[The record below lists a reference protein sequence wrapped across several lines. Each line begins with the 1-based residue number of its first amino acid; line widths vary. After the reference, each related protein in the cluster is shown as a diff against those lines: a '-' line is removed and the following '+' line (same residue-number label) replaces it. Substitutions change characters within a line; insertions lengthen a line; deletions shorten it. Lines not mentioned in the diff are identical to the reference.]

1 MPILHASVRR
11 SLGIGALHTA
21 LSWLLWSE
29 LKFVSSSYG
38 KEAEKCRSVVTW
50 SQLVWSWWLPP
61 VVVSLF
67 PAHAATQSH
76 HLPDIDVLELTQQHH
91 ESDRASE
98 GLRLFVAWVF
108 SQDLL
113 AVMRSN
119 WLCGCTIS
127 SAGTAEGVIT
137 HGQWGMLPFCHRA
150 GLDWL
155 TAKPQCALKQ
165 K

>member
-1 MPILHASVRR
+1 MIQALMPV
-11 SLGIGALHTA
+11 
-21 LSWLLWSE
+21 
-29 LKFVSSSYG
+29 LK
-38 KEAEKCRSVVTW
+38 
-50 SQLVWSWWLPP
+50 
-61 VVVSLF
+61 LF
-67 PAHAATQSH
+67 GLTSKYCLAH

-137 HGQWGMLPFCHRA
+137 HGQ
-150 GLDWL
+150 
-155 TAKPQCALKQ
+155 
-165 K
+165 